1 MREMVRRFLRQ
12 KFGNLGIVLALAV
25 IALLAMVSF
34 VSQGSGG
41 AAGLAVLVLSAGSVS
56 KDASSGALQMIL
68 ARPIHRSE
76 YLFGRYLGI
85 LSAYAVFL
93 LFTFFLAITLPRLIA
108 LLFNQ
113 TGPYPPL
120 IPLLRVAAAA
130 WLSGTLVAATL
141 LFFSTFL
148 PGFGDVLAFILLQF
162 SFGIGSVLGGRFAAV
177 DKAVTIARE
186 NLMPDVA
193 WNQVF
198 RGEGLLGEAT
208 GRFVLALTV
217 FLIAAALVFSRR
229 EFSYGQE

>member
-1 MREMVRRFLRQ
+1 MMEMVRRFLRQ
-12 KFGNLGIVLALAV
+12 KFGNLGVVLALVA
-25 IALLAMVSF
+25 IALLAMVTF
-34 VSQGSGG
+34 FSQGSGG
-41 AAGLAVLVLSAGSVS
+41 AAGLAVLVLAAGSVS

-68 ARPIHRSE
+68 ARPIRRSE

-93 LFTFFLAITLPRLIA
+93 LFTFFLAVTLPRL
-108 LLFNQ
+108 LFLIFDQ

-120 IPLLRVAAAA
+120 IPLLRAAGAA

-148 PGFGDVLAFILLQF
+148 PGFGDVLAFILIQF
-162 SFGIGSVLGGRFAAV
+162 SFGIGSVLGGRFPAVAEAA
-177 DKAVTIARE
+177 TLARE

-193 WNQVF
+193 WSQVF
-198 RGEGLLGEAT
+198 LGEGLLGEAT
-208 GRFVLALTV
+208 GRFVLALTG

-229 EFSYGQE
+229 EFSYGQD

>member
-12 KFGNLGIVLALAV
+12 KFGNLGVVLALVA
-25 IALLAMVSF
+25 IALLAMIF
-34 VSQGSGG
+34 FPSQESGG
-41 AAGLAVLVLSAGSVS
+41 PAGLAVLVLAAGSIS

-68 ARPIHRSE
+68 ARPIRRSE

-93 LFTFFLAITLPRLIA
+93 LFTLLLVVTLPRLFS
-108 LLFNQ
+108 LLFDQ
-113 TGPYPPL
+113 PGPHPPL
-120 IPLLRVAAAA
+120 TSLLRAAGAA

-148 PGFGDVLAFILLQF
+148 PGFGDVLAFILVQF
-162 SFGIGSVLGGRFAAV
+162 SFGIGGALGGRFPAVAKAA
-177 DKAVTIARE
+177 TIARE

-193 WNQVF
+193 WSQVF

-217 FLIAAALVFSRR
+217 FLIAATLVFSRR
-229 EFSYGQE
+229 EFSYGQD